1 LIPAGY
7 LTGKNTDNIYCLM
20 KMVSAIQANIL
31 PVDCETI
38 DYWWLICEESFW
50 QFGNLFIFAADNC
63 ITINIL

>member
-1 LIPAGY
+1 
-7 LTGKNTDNIYCLM
+7 M